1 VNLHLNT
8 HVLVRVF
15 CVSYT
20 NAGPK
25 NYSVLCLLRKTI
37 S

>member
-1 VNLHLNT
+1 
-8 HVLVRVF
+8 
-15 CVSYT
+15 VSYT